1 MQIFGPHSILT
12 EWETMGLGPAC
23 KPIKNCSQ
31 PKWHISAKRK
41 GLGEKKKLSHRMQ
54 FTLSMQEIQENSKNQ

>member
-41 GLGEKKKLSHRMQ
+41 GLGGKKKAVSQNAIHTKHAGNTGK
-54 FTLSMQEIQENSKNQ
+54 F